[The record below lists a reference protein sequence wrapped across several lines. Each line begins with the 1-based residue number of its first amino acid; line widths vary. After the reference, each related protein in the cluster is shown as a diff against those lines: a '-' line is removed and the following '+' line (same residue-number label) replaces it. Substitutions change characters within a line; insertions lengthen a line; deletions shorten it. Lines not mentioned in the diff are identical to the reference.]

1 MDFPYADRFSHY
13 LKQDRLLA
21 DNTINDINHDVA
33 DLFNYLRHF
42 NVLYQVNPDLD
53 QLEETDIRAYFNML
67 QVERNIKNTTYNKVL
82 THLTTYFNFL
92 FQNKLTTSLPTIGL
106 KGLKRQ
112 TDDSLPLNW
121 VDQLPLLLSDDSLSY
136 YGRLVLLLTSHFYT
150 VKEML
155 QPGFYQ
161 ILDRESWLD
170 FEQAFLAEFKNH
182 QADLQARQNSLELF
196 LKQRL
201 NLANPTLTLP
211 ALHKYL
217 KQDQAQLSFSFKPSQ
232 LYQNAVCYFLVS
244 HQDLSD
250 QQLATRL
257 RLDLTSLNYYRQL
270 NYRLNQ
276 N

>member
-1 MDFPYADRFSHY
+1 MDFPYTDRFSHY
-13 LKQDRLLA
+13 LKHDRLLA

-270 NYRLNQ
+270 NQRLNQ

>member
-270 NYRLNQ
+270 NQRLNQ

>member
-1 MDFPYADRFSHY
+1 MDFPYTDRFSHY
-13 LKQDRLLA
+13 LKHDRLLA

-161 ILDRESWLD
+161 ILDRE
-170 FEQAFLAEFKNH
+170 
-182 QADLQARQNSLELF
+182 
-196 LKQRL
+196 RL
-201 NLANPTLTLP
+201 VGLW
-211 ALHKYL
+211 
-217 KQDQAQLSFSFKPSQ
+217 
-232 LYQNAVCYFLVS
+232 
-244 HQDLSD
+244 
-250 QQLATRL
+250 
-257 RLDLTSLNYYRQL
+257 TSLFSRI
-270 NYRLNQ
+270 
-276 N
+276 

>member
-13 LKQDRLLA
+13 LKHDRLLA

-170 FEQAFLAEFKNH
+170 FEQAFLAEFKNR
-182 QADLQARQNSLELF
+182 QTDLQARQNSLDLF

-217 KQDQAQLSFSFKPSQ
+217 KQDQAQLPFSFKPSQ

-270 NYRLNQ
+270 NQRLNQ

>member
-182 QADLQARQNSLELF
+182 QTDLQARQNSLELF

-270 NYRLNQ
+270 NQRLNQ

>member
-161 ILDRESWLD
+161 VLDRESWLD

-182 QADLQARQNSLELF
+182 QTDLQARQNSLELF

>member
-182 QADLQARQNSLELF
+182 QTDLQARQNSLDLF

>member
-1 MDFPYADRFSHY
+1 MDFPYTDRFSHY
-13 LKQDRLLA
+13 LKHDRLLA

-155 QPGFYQ
+155 QLGFYQ

-217 KQDQAQLSFSFKPSQ
+217 KQDQTQLPFSFKPSQ

-270 NYRLNQ
+270 NQRLNQ

>member
-182 QADLQARQNSLELF
+182 QTDLQARQNSLELF

>member
-1 MDFPYADRFSHY
+1 MDFPYTDRFSHY
-13 LKQDRLLA
+13 LKHDRLLA

-121 VDQLPLLLSDDSLSY
+121 VDQLPLLLSDNSLSY